1 MQNPQNLIWID
12 LEMTGLD
19 PDRDVIIEM
28 ATIVTDSD
36 LNTLAEGPV
45 IAIHQP
51 EEILAGMDEWN
62 TRQHGQSGLTQ
73 RVREST
79 VSMAEAEAQTL
90 AFLEQWVPKRSS
102 PICGNSICQD
112 RRFLYRHMPRLEGYF
127 HYRNLD
133 VSTLKELAARW
144 APQVRESF
152 QEGQHPPG
160 AGRYPRVDRRA
171 APLSRPLHQAL
182 IRPGRAAGAG
192 WARFPV
198 APQGPFH
205 VLADQLRR
213 EPAARLQRL
222 QHRDGRGRVA
232 QPHRQVA
239 QPTFVAGAAQRRT
252 LGAAEELLLA
262 PEEQFGEF
270 GVVQAVARLEVALPG
285 GAGEAIPWADDLAV
299 VAAEYPVAD
308 QWPQLQ
314 RNRALVLDGQVGDAA
329 SRVQPVG
336 ADEGRGRADVRQ
348 AEQRPQCSLSIAGS
362 TGSGM
367 STNSSPRKK

>member
-28 ATIVTDSD
+28 ATIVTDGD

-152 QEGQHPPG
+152 KKGNTH
-160 AGRYPRVDRRA
+160 
-171 APLSRPLHQAL
+171 LAL
-182 IRPGRAAGAG
+182 DDIR
-192 WARFPV
+192 
-198 APQGPFH
+198 
-205 VLADQLRR
+205 
-213 EPAARLQRL
+213 E
-222 QHRDGRGRVA
+222 
-232 QPHRQVA
+232 
-239 QPTFVAGAAQRRT
+239 
-252 LGAAEELLLA
+252 
-262 PEEQFGEF
+262 
-270 GVVQAVARLEVALPG
+270 
-285 GAGEAIPWADDLAV
+285 
-299 VAAEYPVAD
+299 
-308 QWPQLQ
+308 
-314 RNRALVLDGQVGDAA
+314 
-329 SRVQPVG
+329 
-336 ADEGRGRADVRQ
+336 
-348 AEQRPQCSLSIAGS
+348 SIAEL
-362 TGSGM
+362 
-367 STNSSPRKK
+367 RHYRDHFIKL